1 MHAVQQINHA
11 LLTLPVDIYLQISF
25 RTNNFSKQCSVYVYD
40 DKNNRVSNISFNPFE
55 LIIDFCFCLKKKKIN
70 ASCLCHCSR
79 KIRLFILVFFKIF
92 NQLKKIQIPIVLE
105 ARGFH

>member
-25 RTNNFSKQCSVYVYD
+25 RTNNFSKQCSV
-40 DKNNRVSNISFNPFE
+40 NISFNPFE

-70 ASCLCHCSR
+70 APSLCHCSR
-79 KIRLFILVFFKIF
+79 KIRLFILVFF
-92 NQLKKIQIPIVLE
+92 
-105 ARGFH
+105 